1 MIINP
6 YNFRHYLSRPNI
18 EPHLSAWVLCA
29 LVFAFLVYW
38 SAPYIAPESVAL
50 KLPRSA
56 PMSLKNPPSAFV
68 VVTGN
73 EFIYQ
78 NKLYNLG
85 SLAAQ
90 LQALPE
96 KKVLLLA
103 ASSNTSLQEL
113 LGILNRLE
121 QLGFE
126 QVNFTVKP

>member
-6 YNFRHYLSRPNI
+6 YNFKHYLSRPNI

-38 SAPYIAPESVAL
+38 SAPYIAPDSVAL
-50 KLPRSA
+50 KLPRAA

-68 VVTGN
+68 VYTGSA
-73 EFIYQ
+73 FIYQ
-78 NKLYNLG
+78 NRLYNL
-85 SLAAQ
+85 SNLSSQ
-90 LQALPE
+90 LQALPQ
-96 KKVLLLA
+96 KQVLLIA